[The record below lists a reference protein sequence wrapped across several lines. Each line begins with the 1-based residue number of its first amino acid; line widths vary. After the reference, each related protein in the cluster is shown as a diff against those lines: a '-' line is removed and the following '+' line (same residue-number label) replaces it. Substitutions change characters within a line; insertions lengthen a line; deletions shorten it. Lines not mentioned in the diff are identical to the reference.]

1 MGVPPRAATGQQRH
15 GRGPL
20 NERAD
25 RVRRRPGH
33 VLRPRFAD
41 RQASVVCGY
50 RWRNPCGA
58 RDLSGGRRT
67 VRGNCGGTKSIDI
80 RLAEV
85 PTHGWHVTFG
95 FRERVRAAASAVLPS
110 PIKRSLKRL
119 VRGYHRR
126 FRAFTPVDLN
136 RALVELGVV
145 SGDVVMVHSAF
156 DSFLGFQGG
165 PVDVIRTLREVV
177 GARGTLMMPTIPFRG
192 TAVEYA
198 LGDPVFDVRR
208 TVSRMGLLTEVFRRS
223 PGVVRSIHPTHSVAV
238 WGNRADAII
247 AGHERAE
254 TPCGR
259 STPYQKLLE
268 YDGKILLAGV
278 PANTMTFCYFVVEEL
293 EPQLAIPVFTR
304 EFELPRNPHSPVSPI
319 LKDLHVS
326 FGCDYSSWHMS
337 QPMPILGLC
346 QWRTIPTRR
355 PAATIARRLPV
366 PDKADYGPNN
376 ASVDDGCPSN
386 L

>member
-1 MGVPPRAATGQQRH
+1 MGVPPRAATGQQHH
-15 GRGPL
+15 GRGPVNL
-20 NERAD
+20 LRD
-25 RVRRRPGH
+25 RVRRRPGYL
-33 VLRPRFAD
+33 LRSRLPNRPAP
-41 RQASVVCGY
+41 VVCRDRRY
-50 RWRNPCGA
+50 HSCGS
-58 RDLSGGRRT
+58 RDVSSGRRT

-85 PTHGWHVTFG
+85 PTHGWHVTLG
-95 FRERVRAAASAVLPS
+95 FRQRVRAAASAVLPS

-145 SGDVVMVHSAF
+145 AGDVVMVHSAF

-223 PGVVRSIHPTHSVAV
+223 PEVVRSIHPTHSVAV
-238 WGNRADAII
+238 WGNRTDAII
-247 AGHERAE
+247 AGHEHAE

-259 STPYQKLLE
+259 HTPYGRLLE

-278 PANTMTFCYFVVEEL
+278 PANTMTFCYFVLEEL
-293 EPQLAIPVFTR
+293 EPRLAFPVLTR
-304 EFELPRNPHSPVSPI
+304 ETYPMRW
-319 LKDLHVS
+319 KDRDGTVRVTNTRLFSLHL
-326 FGCDYSSWHMS
+326 DHD
-337 QPMPILGLC
+337 L
-346 QWRTIPTRR
+346 
-355 PAATIARRLPV
+355 
-366 PDKADYGPNN
+366 
-376 ASVDDGCPSN
+376 
-386 L
+386 